1 MGSRVYSAI
10 KTDGTMLSISTNMM
24 GMLDGLSR
32 AIGDRELFIV
42 VEGERVH
49 LDARAFRKA
58 RDANKAKCSKD
69 YKKRMKKLADE
80 FEYDLAGSRFM
91 SIWDSGIPVYLA
103 GCRTP
108 ALYLRDDNP
117 IW

>member
-10 KTDGTMLSISTNMM
+10 KTDGTMLSISTNMV
-24 GMLDGLSR
+24 GMLEGLSR
-32 AIGDRELFIV
+32 VTGDKELFIV
-42 VEGERVH
+42 VEGERVL

-58 RDANKAKCSKD
+58 RDANQAKCAKD
-69 YKKRMKKLADE
+69 YKKRMKKLADA
-80 FEYDLAGSRFM
+80 FEYDLDSSRFM

-103 GCRTP
+103 GERTP